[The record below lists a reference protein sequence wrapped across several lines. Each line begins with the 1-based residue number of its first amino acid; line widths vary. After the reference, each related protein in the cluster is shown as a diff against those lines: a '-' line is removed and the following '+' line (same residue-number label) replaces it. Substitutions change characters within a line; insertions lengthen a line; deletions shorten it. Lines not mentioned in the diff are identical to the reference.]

1 VYDFDMPRLLLLLLL
16 AFPAAGAQM
25 PPVGIIDVY
34 GLRTVSGQQV
44 RAALGF
50 AEGDTFPGGKEQLE
64 QRLAKIPG
72 VVRARISGVCC
83 DQGRSIIYI
92 GIEEAGSAAPR
103 FRTAPTG
110 PVRLPAEIVRAGA
123 ALDVA
128 TRAAVLRGEAG
139 EDRTRGYSLMK
150 DSTARA
156 IQERFVS
163 FANGNAALLSQVLR
177 NSSDAD
183 HRALAAQVIGYGSD
197 RAAVIR
203 ELVEAMRDPSSNV
216 RNNAMRALGIIA
228 LYAREHPDLKL
239 SVPSA
244 PFIDMLNSP
253 VWTDR
258 NKSSIAVM
266 ELSES
271 RDPVLLAELRERALP
286 ALVEMARWK
295 SEGHASASI
304 MILGRMVGMTDGAII
319 ATATRGDREA
329 IIDAATKAGDRKAPP
344 A

>member
-1 VYDFDMPRLLLLLLL
+1 MPRLLLLLLL
-16 AFPAAGAQM
+16 AFPAAGAQL
-25 PPVGIIDVY
+25 PPVGIIDVF
-34 GLRTVSGQQV
+34 GLRTVSEQQV

-50 AEGDTFPGGKEQLE
+50 AEGDTFPGRKEELE
-64 QRLAKIPG
+64 QRIARIPG

-83 DQGRSIIYI
+83 DQQRSIIYV

-103 FRTAPTG
+103 FRAEPTG
-110 PVRLPAEIVRAGA
+110 TIRLSVEIIRAGA

-139 EDRTRGYSLMK
+139 EDRTRGYSLMH

-156 IQERFVS
+156 IQERLVGL
-163 FANGNAALLSQVLR
+163 ADRNAALLSQVLR
-177 NSSDAD
+177 SSNDPA

-203 ELVEAMRDPSSNV
+203 ELVEAMRDPSGAV

-239 SVPSA
+239 TVPSA

-258 NKSSIAVM
+258 NKSSFAVM
-266 ELSES
+266 ELTES
-271 RDPVLLAELRERALP
+271 RDPVLLAEVRARALP
-286 ALVEMARWK
+286 ALIEMARWK
-295 SEGHASASI
+295 SEGHASPSI
-304 MILGRMVGMTDGAII
+304 MILGRMAGMTYGAIV
-319 ATATRGDREA
+319 AAATRGDRET
-329 IIDAATKAGDRKAPP
+329 IIDAAMKAGDPKVPP

>member
-1 VYDFDMPRLLLLLLL
+1 MPRLLLLLLL

-34 GLRTVSGQQV
+34 GLRTVSEQQV

-50 AEGDTFPGGKEQLE
+50 AVGDTFPGGKEELE
-64 QRLAKIPG
+64 QRLARIPG

-83 DQGRSIIYI
+83 DQRRSIIYV
-92 GIEEAGSAAPR
+92 GIEEAGSAAPQ
-103 FRTAPTG
+103 FRAAPAG
-110 PVRLPAEIVRAGA
+110 PIRLTAEIVRAGA

-128 TRAAVLRGEAG
+128 TRAAVLRGDAG
-139 EDRTRGYSLMK
+139 EDRTRGYSLMN

-156 IQERFVS
+156 IQERFVG
-163 FANGNAALLSQVLR
+163 FADGNSVLLRQVLR
-177 NSSDAD
+177 SSSDAD
-183 HRALAAQVIGYGSD
+183 HRALAAHVIGYGSD

-203 ELVEAMRDPSSNV
+203 ELVEAMRDPSGNV

-239 SVPSA
+239 TVPSA

-258 NKSSIAVM
+258 NKSSFAVM

-271 RDPVLLAELRERALP
+271 RDPVLFAELRARALP
-286 ALVEMARWK
+286 ALIEMARWK

-304 MILGRMVGMTDGAII
+304 MILGRMAGMTDQAII
-319 ATATRGDREA
+319 AAATRGDREA
-329 IIDAATKAGDRKAPP
+329 IIDAMKAGDRTAPP